1 MINTKIKNILTE
13 DKKSIV
19 TPIDNVSIVFAE
31 NSLLHAVMVLNNTT
45 YTSIPVL
52 NFDNTFI
59 GLISTSQI
67 FKFLGE
73 KINQGFQVLEKY
85 KVKDALDTNF
95 YTLGENFDIEEV
107 IRALI
112 THNFVCVVDSEYK
125 LKGIIPRSNIL
136 KRFNYLVHDFDKN
149 YVIQYKNTRTY
160 TENLIKQNY
169 KKILSL

>member
-1 MINTKIKNILTE
+1 MINAKIKNILLE
-13 DKKSIV
+13 DRNSIV

-31 NSLLHAVMVLNNTT
+31 NSLLHAIMILNNTT
-45 YTSIPVL
+45 FTSIPVL

-85 KVKDALDTNF
+85 KIKDALDTNF
-95 YTLGENFDIEEV
+95 HAVDENFDIEEV

-112 THNFVCVVDSEYK
+112 SHNFLCVVDKEYK

-136 KRFNYLVHDFDKN
+136 KRFNFLVHEFDKN
-149 YVIQYKNTRTY
+149 YILKPKNQKTY
-160 TENLIKQNY
+160 NESLISQNY